1 MQPKISTFISKT
13 QIQFDMRKI
22 NPKDFTGYVIAGDG
36 WSWAIDDFKR
46 AVHEFSQI
54 TTHVTLY
61 GQKVTGEKAIID
73 RK

>member
-1 MQPKISTFISKT
+1 MQPRISTFISKT
-13 QIQFDMRKI
+13 QKQFDMRKI

-61 GQKVTGEKAIID
+61 GQKITGEKAIID

>member
-1 MQPKISTFISKT
+1 
-13 QIQFDMRKI
+13 MRKI
-22 NPKDFTGYVIAGDG
+22 NPKDFTGYVIAGEG

-61 GQKVTGEKAIID
+61 SQKITGEKAIID